1 MVAFVVFSVELH
13 KIKYV
18 LPNPINTNSAAI
30 SYFLVGPSLPPLAVL
45 QNKLSLEGKLHPK
58 VSLNKPQAFQM

>member
-18 LPNPINTNSAAI
+18 LPNPVNMNSAAVG
-30 SYFLVGPSLPPLAVL
+30 YFIVGPSLPPLAVL
-45 QNKLSLEGKLHPK
+45 QSKLSLERKLHPK